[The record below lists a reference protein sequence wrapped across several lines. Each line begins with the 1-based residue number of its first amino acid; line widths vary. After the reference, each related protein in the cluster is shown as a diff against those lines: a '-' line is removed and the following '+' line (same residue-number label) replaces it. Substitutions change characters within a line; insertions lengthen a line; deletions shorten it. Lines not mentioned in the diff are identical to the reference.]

1 MKELGII
8 TRLMKLLF
16 VSLGF
21 LFMGLGVIGIVVPVL
36 PTTPL
41 LLLASFFFA
50 KGSKRFEN
58 WFKET
63 SIYKKYLES
72 FVRERAMTRRQ
83 KITLLLLADCMIAIP
98 IIMTDSL
105 MLKLALLLIVVY
117 KYYYFICKIKTIP
130 AN

>member
-1 MKELGII
+1 
-8 TRLMKLLF
+8 MKLLF